1 MTLPRPYPELIMAKK
16 IIHFTQT
23 RIRSLDVPNSG
34 RVEYY
39 DDEAKR
45 LMCRISSTGNK
56 TFNVV
61 KWSNGKSQRVTI
73 GNVNDVTVTEARKQE
88 KTILNAINLGVDL
101 TAEKRKKKAATTTLA
116 DVLDLYLSERELKP
130 YTVSNYRYKLKLGFG
145 DWLDKPVSNITE
157 DMILKRHKKISA
169 TGKTTANTTMRVL
182 RLTLNYAEAV
192 GMIEGNPAN
201 ILSKA
206 RLWHKNNRKDRV
218 IPSNKL
224 HVWHEAVDSLDNERA
239 KVYLLMAL
247 YMGFRSSELL
257 TLEWSHVDIEAQVI
271 TLLDTKNSTD
281 HRLPIPLPLIPYIS
295 ALKDLTG
302 GHEWVFAGRDP
313 DKPMSQPRE
322 PMKLVTKASGVE
334 FSPHDC
340 RRTFATIAEAVNL
353 PLTMIKRL
361 MNHVTTNDVTGG
373 YIVTEE
379 ETLRE
384 AINKVAS
391 YIQARVT
398 QKDNVIKLHG

>member
-1 MTLPRPYPELIMAKK
+1 MSKRFT
-16 IIHFTQT
+16 FTQP
-23 RIRSLDVPNSG
+23 RIKALPIPKTG
-34 RVEYY
+34 RVDYY
-39 DDEAKR
+39 DEEVKK
-45 LMCRISSTGNK
+45 LSCRVSSTGNK
-56 TFNVV
+56 SFVV
-61 KWSNGKSQRVTI
+61 IKYVNGNAQRVTLA
-73 GNVNDVTVTEARKQE
+73 NVNDMSVVEARKKAQI
-88 KTILNAINLGVDL
+88 ILAEIGSGIDP
-101 TAEKRKKKAATTTLA
+101 TAEKRKKLIAQTNLS
-116 DVLDLYLSERELKP
+116 DVLELYLAERELKP
-130 YTVSNYRYKLKLGFG
+130 YTVKNYRYKLKLGFS
-145 DWLDKPVSNITE
+145 DWLKKPVNSITE

-182 RLTLNYAEAV
+182 RLTLNYAEAI
-192 GMIEGNPAN
+192 GMIDGNPAN

-224 HVWHEAVDSLDNERA
+224 QVWHEAVDSLDNERA

-281 HRLPIPLPLIPYIS
+281 HRLPVPLPLIPYIS
-295 ALKDLTG
+295 VLKDLTG

>member
-1 MTLPRPYPELIMAKK
+1 MKK
-16 IIHFTQT
+16 RFNFTQA
-23 RIRSLDVPNSG
+23 RIKELPLPDKG
-34 RVEYY
+34 RVDYS
-39 DDEAKR
+39 DTDINK
-45 LMCRISSTGNK
+45 LVCRVSVTGNK
-56 TFNVV
+56 SFLVTKRSDGRLKN
-61 KWSNGKSQRVTI
+61 VTI
-73 GNVNDVTVTEARKQE
+73 GKCSDVPVIEARRKAQE
-88 KTILNAINLGVDL
+88 ILTAISTGIDP
-101 TAEKRKKKAATTTLA
+101 TAEKRKKVVSKTSLSN
-116 DVLDLYLSERELKP
+116 VLDLYLDERELKP
-130 YTVSNYRYKLKLGFG
+130 YTVKNYRYKLKLGFS
-145 DWLDKPVSNITE
+145 DWLKKPVNSITE

-182 RLTLNYAEAV
+182 RLTLNYAEAI
-192 GMIEGNPAN
+192 GMIDGNPAN

-224 HVWHEAVDSLDNERA
+224 QVWHEAVDSLDNERA

-281 HRLPIPLPLIPYIS
+281 HRLPVPLPLIPYIS
-295 ALKDLTG
+295 VLKDLTG